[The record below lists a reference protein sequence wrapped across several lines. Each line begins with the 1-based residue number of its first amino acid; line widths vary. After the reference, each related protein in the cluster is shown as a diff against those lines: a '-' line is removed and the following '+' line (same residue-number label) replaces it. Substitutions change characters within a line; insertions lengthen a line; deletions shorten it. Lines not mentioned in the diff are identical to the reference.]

1 MLIKIDQTSGRP
13 VYLQIVDQVKHAV
26 AVGKLAPDSRLPTI
40 RQLAAELVINPN
52 TIAKAYRQLESEGII
67 ASRPGAGAFIVNTD
81 SSLSLSVRKKLMCE
95 LIDRLLVEAIHMNI
109 DRPTLESWINDRA
122 KKFNFE
128 LKKELP

>member
-1 MLIKIDQTSGRP
+1 MLIKIDQTSGRA

-52 TIAKAYRQLESEGII
+52 TIAKAYRQLESEGIV

-81 SSLSLSVRKKLMCE
+81 SALSLAVRKKLMCE

-109 DRPTLESWINDRA
+109 DRPTLESWISECAR
-122 KKFNFE
+122 KFNFE
-128 LKKELP
+128 LKKEIP